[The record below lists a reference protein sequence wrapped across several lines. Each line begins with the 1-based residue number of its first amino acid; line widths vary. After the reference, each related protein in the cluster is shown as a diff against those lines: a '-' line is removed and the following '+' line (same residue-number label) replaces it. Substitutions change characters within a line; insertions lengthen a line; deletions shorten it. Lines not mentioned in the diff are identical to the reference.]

1 MIEIKPLESRITK
14 WQEVSYEIE
23 NLFFERQL
31 ANLSF
36 KRFVVK
42 DGDAII
48 GAGQYTFVSEECVLI
63 NAIHVAEN
71 ERRIALGEGLLRAM
85 LNSAEIS
92 GAKSAIFIGNEIER
106 AFYRH
111 VLSGQC
117 EDFDKDKVCVDVDK
131 AYDLDSVDLADAIV
145 LPSIMAFFDQ
155 PCKGTKKK

>member
-1 MIEIKPLESRITK
+1 MIEIKPLEASIIS

-31 ANLSF
+31 ANFTF

-48 GAGQYTFVSEECVLI
+48 GAGQYAFVSEQCVWI

-92 GAKSAIFIGNEIER
+92 GAKVAILTGNEIEN

-117 EDFDKDKVCVDVDK
+117 EDFDKDKIEDYHVNSSEIMDLNGVK
-131 AYDLDSVDLADAIV
+131 AVV
-145 LPSIMAFFDQ
+145 LPSIAAFFDQ

>member
-1 MIEIKPLESRITK
+1 MIEIKPLESRITS
-14 WQEVSYEIE
+14 WREVSYEIE

-31 ANLSF
+31 ANLNF

-48 GAGQYTFVSEECVLI
+48 GAGQYAFVSEGCVLI
-63 NAIHVAEN
+63 NAVHVAEN

-92 GAKSAIFIGNEIER
+92 GAKSAIFTGNEIER

-111 VLSGQC
+111 VLVGQC
-117 EDFDKDKVCVDVDK
+117 EDFDKDKVIICE
-131 AYDLDSVDLADAIV
+131 DLSSELPHMDLKDAIV
-145 LPSIMAFFDQ
+145 LPSILAFFDQ

>member
-1 MIEIKPLESRITK
+1 MIEIKPLEARILR
-14 WQEVSYEIE
+14 WQDVSYEIE
-23 NLFFERQL
+23 NLFSERQL
-31 ANLSF
+31 ANFTF

-48 GAGQYTFVSEECVLI
+48 GAGQYAFVSEGCVLV

-92 GAKSAIFIGNEIER
+92 GAKSAILNGNEIEN

-117 EDFDKDKVCVDVDK
+117 EDFDNNKIEDYSVNSSDIN
-131 AYDLDSVDLADAIV
+131 DLNLVKAIV
-145 LPSIMAFFDQ
+145 LPSIVAFFDQ